1 MAPPRGLAEMI
12 WEDAPRCLY
21 GRSVIPVGIIRTA
34 RADHGL
40 PLRQSARVD
49 PVDPQTT
56 EPMNMD
62 PINPPP
68 NSGVSARSGRSWKAA
83 GRVLAAYACVIA
95 PLAAQQAS
103 ITLQNSDAEA
113 CYVHNNTWSLK
124 KEVKENTVENGAGK
138 VTWTVTATKDSSAAP
153 TFTVHGGLTIFNS
166 GSAPATIGN
175 IVMNLQRTNTPKK
188 GGNASHVSIAANVAT
203 AKDGDAATSASIVA
217 AGSQETAS
225 CNGAWGTNNYTT
237 SSSAGTFTET
247 AGSGTL
253 EFTDASN
260 NTIFK
265 LTPQPVIPV
274 GQAITLLYHATFQV
288 SALPP
293 AGTPLRL
300 ETLVTFGN
308 AGLRGGG
315 GSTGKNIDA
324 NGNGLVD
331 ADEANVRTVPSRV
344 TLGSVPAAPEECNDS
359 VIVSDLEED
368 LTTSGTV
375 TASDLQNF
383 GAIIIDETTSFEVS
397 AEVDAGESGGQ
408 VCNTVY
414 LDGES
419 DGGTLAVVLG
429 YTPPD
434 YQDITPNDGINNP
447 VNVGSQP
454 IYATYDCCTAA
465 EESDQAC
472 ALVEA
477 EDSILDYFE
486 DGSYFT
492 YSQGGFQG
500 GGVPGT
506 LFENNFTTVFAPG
519 GLTIGIEDGLGSK
532 HDATWAATT
541 AGRAALKS
549 FLAGGGPSGALT
561 GDTVDAT
568 SIAGGALAKQTAALT
583 LNVAFND
590 AGVLTAT
597 LPRFGDL
604 KFADLAGGSIIGSW
618 TLTASQ
624 AAGLNGKS
632 IRSVLGDA
640 NGALGGAGLPSYV
653 GSFGDLNQLVT
664 ALNLSFHEGI
674 TSSFANNYLT
684 P

>member
-1 MAPPRGLAEMI
+1 M
-12 WEDAPRCLY
+12 
-21 GRSVIPVGIIRTA
+21 
-34 RADHGL
+34 
-40 PLRQSARVD
+40 
-49 PVDPQTT
+49 
-56 EPMNMD
+56 
-62 PINPPP
+62 
-68 NSGVSARSGRSWKAA
+68 AA
-83 GRVLAAYACVIA
+83 GRLLAAYACAIA

-103 ITLQNSDAEA
+103 ITLQNSDAVG
-113 CYVHNNTWSLK
+113 CFVHNNTWSLTK
-124 KEVKENTVENGAGK
+124 TVKENTVENGTGK

-175 IVMNLQRTNTPKK
+175 IVVNLQRTNTPKK

-203 AKDGDAATSASIVA
+203 AKNGDSATSATIVA

-225 CNGAWGTNNYTT
+225 CNAAWGTNNYTT
-237 SSSAGTFTET
+237 SGSAGTFTET

-260 NTIFK
+260 NTVFSLK
-265 LTPQPVIPV
+265 PQVEIPV
-274 GQAITLLYHATFQV
+274 GQSITLLYHATFQA

-300 ETLVTFGN
+300 EALVTFGN

-324 NGNGLVD
+324 NGNGTVD
-331 ADEANVRTVPSRV
+331 TDEANVRTVPCRTS
-344 TLGSVPAAPEECNDS
+344 LGSVPAAPEECNDS

-375 TASDLQNF
+375 TASNLQDF
-383 GAIIIDETTSFEVS
+383 GALLIDETTTFEVS
-397 AEVDAGESGGQ
+397 ADVDAGESGGH
-408 VCNTVY
+408 VCNTAY

-419 DGGTLAVVLG
+419 DGGTLSVVIG

-434 YQDITPNDGINNP
+434 YQDITPNDGIDNP

-465 EESDQAC
+465 EDSDQAC

-477 EDSILDYFE
+477 EDSIIDDFD
-486 DGSYFT
+486 DGTYFT

-506 LFENNFTTVFAPG
+506 LFEDNFITVFSPN
-519 GLTIGIEDGLGSK
+519 GLTIGIADGLGTK
-532 HDATWAATT
+532 HNATWAATT
-541 AGRAALKS
+541 AGEAALKS
-549 FLAGGGPSGALT
+549 YLAGGGPSGVLT
-561 GDTVDAT
+561 SDTLNAT
-568 SIAGGALAKQTAALT
+568 STAGGALAKQTAALT

-590 AGVLTAT
+590 AGLLSAT

-604 KFADLAGGSIIGSW
+604 KFVDLAAGSVIGSW
-618 TLTASQ
+618 TLTTSQ

-632 IRSVLGDA
+632 IRGVLQDA
-640 NGALGGAGLPSYV
+640 NGALGGNGLPSYV
-653 GSFGDLNQLVT
+653 GSFGDLNQLVS

-674 TSSFANNYLT
+674 TSSLANNYLT